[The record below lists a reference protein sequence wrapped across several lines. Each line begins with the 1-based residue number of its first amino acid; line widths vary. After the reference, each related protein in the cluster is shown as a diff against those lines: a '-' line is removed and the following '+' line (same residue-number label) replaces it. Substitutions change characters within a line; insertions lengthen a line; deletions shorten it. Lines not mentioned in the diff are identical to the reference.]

1 MGFVKASLR
10 AKIYWIIGLLLVFSV
25 TGSFATLW
33 LFRGAASGVR
43 EALNVDWAGL
53 EEIRDFEGSI
63 VFGYA
68 ALESYLRDGDPRWL
82 KEIDERH
89 RNAEEH
95 LNRAREVLGNGRHRE
110 FLNILESRYAR
121 HAGARDLVA
130 AAVGA
135 DGAGGDAGS
144 RKDVRE
150 LLREIIAM
158 CDKARA
164 DLGERIALTRAG
176 LGSRLKSA
184 YAFVLASIP
193 VSLLL
198 SWILVGFLSK
208 RVLDPM
214 RKLAWAETPNEG
226 AVQGLDEVKALQDR
240 IRNLMEDVD
249 QTQTQLQ
256 QSREHL
262 VQSEKLAM
270 VGKLAA
276 GVAHSVRNPL
286 TSVKMRLFS
295 LQRTLKLSAPQE
307 EDFDVISDEIR
318 HIDAILQNFLEYS
331 RPPKLKIQRVSPSD
345 VVDMA
350 VQLLKHRVES
360 YGVQVELYRQYR
372 LPEIEGDPE
381 QLKEVLVNLII
392 NACEATGEGGKI
404 EIRELQGFSDPMG
417 RVAVIQLSD
426 NGPGIP
432 EPIRDSIFQPFFS
445 TKEEGTGLGLS
456 IARRIIEDHDGCL
469 NLRSKKGKGT
479 TFIITLPSKEETAWI
494 RS

>member
-1 MGFVKASLR
+1 MGVTKASLR
-10 AKIYWIIGLLLVFSV
+10 AKIYWILCLLLVLAAI
-25 TGSFATLW
+25 GSCATLW
-33 LFRGAASGVR
+33 MFRGAASAVR
-43 EALNVDWAGL
+43 EALDVDWAGF
-53 EEIRDFEGSI
+53 EEIREFESSI
-63 VFGYA
+63 VIAYA
-68 ALESYLRDGDPRWL
+68 GLESYLRDADQRRL

-89 RNAEEH
+89 ERAEEH
-95 LNRAREVLGNGRHRE
+95 LSRAREVLGNGRHRE

-121 HAGARDLVA
+121 YAGAMDSVT
-130 AAVGA
+130 AAVRTE
-135 DGAGGDAGS
+135 GAGFDAKGQ
-144 RKDVRE
+144 KDVQE
-150 LLREIIAM
+150 LLRELIAM
-158 CDKARA
+158 CDKAQANLR
-164 DLGERIALTRAG
+164 ERIVLTQAG
-176 LGSRLKSA
+176 LGFRLKSA
-184 YAFVLASIP
+184 HAFVLASIP
-193 VSLLL
+193 VSLFVAG
-198 SWILVGFLSK
+198 ILMGFLSK

-214 RKLAWAETPNEG
+214 RELAWAGGPNEG
-226 AVQGLDEVKALQDR
+226 TKRGLDEVKALQER
-240 IRNLMEDVD
+240 IRNLIEDVD

-295 LQRTLKLSAPQE
+295 LQRTLKLSALQK

-318 HIDAILQNFLEYS
+318 HIDAILQNFLEFS

-350 VQLLKHRVES
+350 IQLLKHRVES

-404 EIRELQGFSDPMG
+404 EIQELQGFSEPMG

-432 EPIRDSIFQPFFS
+432 EPIRESIFQPFFS

>member
-1 MGFVKASLR
+1 MGFPKATLR
-10 AKIYWIIGLLLVFSV
+10 AKIYWIVGLLLVFSAI
-25 TGSFATLW
+25 GSCASLW
-33 LFRGAASGVR
+33 MFRGAASAVS
-43 EALNVDWAGL
+43 EVWDVDWEGL
-53 EEIRDFEGSI
+53 EEIRAFESSI
-63 VFGYA
+63 VLGYA
-68 ALESYLRDGDPRWL
+68 ALESCLRDVDQRWL
-82 KEIDERH
+82 KEIDEGH
-89 RNAEEH
+89 RKAEEH
-95 LNRAREVLGNGRHRE
+95 LNRAREVLGNGRHRD
-110 FLNILESRYAR
+110 FLNLLESRYAR
-121 HAGARDLVA
+121 YAGARDSVMV
-130 AAVGA
+130 AVGS
-135 DGAGGDAGS
+135 DGAGVDAKGL
-144 RKDVRE
+144 KDVQM
-150 LLREIIAM
+150 LLRELIAM
-158 CDKARA
+158 CHKAQG
-164 DLGERIALTRAG
+164 DLRERISLAQAG
-176 LGSRLKSA
+176 VGFRLKSA
-184 YAFVLASIP
+184 HAFVLASIP
-193 VSLLL
+193 VTLLL
-198 SWILVGFLSK
+198 CGILIGFLSK
-208 RVLDPM
+208 RVLGPM
-214 RKLAWAETPNEG
+214 RTLAWAGTPNEG
-226 AVQGLDEVKALQDR
+226 ASRGLDEVKALQER
-240 IRNLMEDVD
+240 IRSLMEDVD

-295 LQRTLKLSAPQE
+295 LQRTLKLSALQK
-307 EDFDVISDEIR
+307 EDFDVISEEIR
-318 HIDAILQNFLEYS
+318 HIDAILQNFLEFS
-331 RPPKLKIQRVSPSD
+331 RPPKLKIQKVSPSD

-350 VQLLKHRVES
+350 IQLLKHRVES
-360 YGVQVELYRQYR
+360 YGVQVELYRQYK

-404 EIRELQGFSDPMG
+404 EIQEIQGFTEPMG

-432 EPIRDSIFQPFFS
+432 DPIRESIFQPFFS

-456 IARRIIEDHDGCL
+456 IARRIIEDHGGCL